1 MWAARLLIPP
11 RSWLT
16 NLTKGVILAVGAA
29 MATYNIYEAKTN
41 FSRLVEEATR
51 GEEVVIA
58 KAGEPLVQMVPVE
71 KKAKARRKF
80 GQNFLGITYIAP
92 DFYDDLPLD
101 MWRCLREDG
110 AEEK

>member
-1 MWAARLLIPP
+1 
-11 RSWLT
+11 
-16 NLTKGVILAVGAA
+16 

-58 KAGEPLVQMVPVE
+58 KAGEPLVQMVPVA
-71 KKAKARRKF
+71 AKPKTRRKF
-80 GQNFLGITYIAP
+80 GQNFLGISYIAP

-101 MWRCLREDG
+101 TWEALRDG
-110 AEEK
+110 FDEEKAHHGGDK